1 MVATT
6 AALIAGAAAKVAA
19 GLAAAKAAVA
29 ATAIGSKVIAGVT
42 AVKGAIGAATT
53 AVKGLSI
60 VSKVGSVLG
69 KVGTALKATKVG
81 GMVVKGATALGKTK
95 IGGAL
100 FKGAKAVSG
109 FAKAHPVAT
118 SLGKS
123 AAQQGASSLVSSLQ
137 QGAAPIPTTAFSK
150 AVSMLDNTASTL
162 KISEQQART
171 SAYNDSVFGSSMSL
185 ANTYAG
191 ESGGSGSGIFSSLLR
206 NKNTLR

>member
-42 AVKGAIGAATT
+42 AIKGAVGAVGT
-53 AVKGLSI
+53 AVKGLSV

-100 FKGAKAVSG
+100 LKGGKAVSG

-118 SLGKS
+118 SLGKT

-137 QGAAPIPTTAFSK
+137 ANPVSNIMDG
-150 AVSMLDNTASTL
+150 AVSLTDDTASTL

-171 SAYNDSVFGSSMSL
+171 SAYQDSVFGSSMSF
-185 ANTYAG
+185 ANTFAG
-191 ESGGSGSGIFSSLLR
+191 ESGGSGSGIFSSLL
-206 NKNTLR
+206 KKQHVLT

>member
-6 AALIAGAAAKVAA
+6 AALVAGAAAKVAA

-42 AVKGAIGAATT
+42 AVKGAIGAAST

-60 VSKVGSVLG
+60 VGKVGSALG

-81 GMVVKGATALGKTK
+81 GAIAKGVTAIGKTK

-100 FKGAKAVSG
+100 VKGGKAVSG

-118 SLGKS
+118 SLG
-123 AAQQGASSLVSSLQ
+123 QTTLQ
-137 QGAAPIPTTAFSK
+137 QGVSSAMNAQTGATPSNFSSALTIGDDETNATK
-150 AVSMLDNTASTL
+150 LNTEAQNARLD
-162 KISEQQART
+162 
-171 SAYNDSVFGSSMSL
+171 AYNNSVFGSSMSL
-185 ANTYAG
+185 KNTFAG
-191 ESGGSGSGIFSSLLR
+191 ESGGSGSGIFSSLLKS
-206 NKNTLR
+206 KNTLN

>member
-60 VSKVGSVLG
+60 VGKVGSVLG
-69 KVGTALKATKVG
+69 KVGSAIKATKVG

-100 FKGAKAVSG
+100 VKGAKAVSG

-118 SLGKS
+118 SLGQNV
-123 AAQQGASSLVSSLQ
+123 AQQGASSLVSSLQ
-137 QGAAPIPTTAFSK
+137 QGAMPADAFK
-150 AVSMLDNTASTL
+150 AVSLTDDTASTL

-206 NKNTLR
+206 SKNTLR